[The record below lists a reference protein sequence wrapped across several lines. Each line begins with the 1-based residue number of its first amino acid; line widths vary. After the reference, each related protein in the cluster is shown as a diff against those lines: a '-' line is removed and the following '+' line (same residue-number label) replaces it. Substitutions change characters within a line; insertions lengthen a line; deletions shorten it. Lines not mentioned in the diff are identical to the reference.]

1 MKLLSICIPNY
12 GRIKKLRRLICEI
25 SRQVIEDDLTKQIQ
39 ICISDDCSPENPYN
53 DVKEIE
59 MMYPE
64 VEILFRRCKE
74 NQGMDYNFLNS
85 VLMASG
91 NYCWIIGNDD
101 MPAKDGLAKAVDIL
115 SASNID
121 ILMTPFD
128 IYDDNENVRQ
138 TIYPLMEN
146 KKQIFYTSV
155 REQYSDLLMSVDH
168 NSGIFG
174 FLSNIVFK
182 REKWVEYRERFK
194 DKMDT
199 IFIQMYMNIET
210 LKNGAICLYSPEKII
225 KNYADDETN
234 ESIDR
239 ICKILFGLD
248 GVVEYFFQGKEKEHL
263 KRKLVDAYIS
273 GGVWELPEES
283 SYKKRVREIVSTKNQ
298 LYKTYF
304 ISLEKRKNFY
314 IGKKFII
321 YGAGEYGRKVYKEL
335 RSFGASIVGIADSS
349 VLKTGTRFNEFS
361 IMSVDEMDKLYQKQD
376 ICVLVA
382 NHYALEDMVNTLLER
397 KIENIGIVN

>member
-12 GRIKKLRRLICEI
+12 GRTKKLKRLICEI
-25 SRQVIEDDLTKQIQ
+25 SRQVIEGDLTKQIQ

-59 MMYPE
+59 MMFPE

-74 NQGMDYNFLNS
+74 NQGMDYNFLSS

-101 MPAKDGLAKAVDIL
+101 MPAKDGLVKAVDIL

-182 REKWVEYRERFK
+182 REKWIEYRERFK

-225 KNYADDETN
+225 KNYTDDETN

-248 GVVEYFFQGKEKEHL
+248 GVVECFFRGKEKEHL

-273 GGVWELPEES
+273 GKVWELPEES

-304 ISLEKRKNFY
+304 IPLEKRKNFY

-349 VLKTGTRFNEFS
+349 VLKTGTRFNEFF

-382 NHYALEDMVNTLLER
+382 NHHALEDMVNTLLER
-397 KIENIGIVN
+397 KIENIGIVS

>member
-12 GRIKKLRRLICEI
+12 GRIKKLKRLICEI